1 MARIVQ
7 DSDDELDEDLE
18 AELPISQQPRASSQR
33 PGCHNPQSTG
43 GIGRTDMF
51 LQPSSAVTLT
61 VAPDPLSRPSD
72 EGYSVHLQPRPSQNE
87 LQSSVS
93 LPESE
98 HPNKRRKTEPHLSPG
113 QPLLGISAK
122 GDDSAAYGNSAGF
135 NHNSPSMHNSLAHFP
150 PVEIAAGYDLVSLPE
165 VPWNLEGTMRNDY
178 AQHDP
183 SMFGEPSSTVPNATM
198 TQQRV
203 LEVVKA
209 PIMLGQESGTGG
221 PCYQPPPD
229 PSPPWSDLMKFT
241 PAGTNEQAESSAR
254 EPPPGT
260 SSGTP
265 LLTMQ
270 KDLGLPASSL
280 HLERSPLKNN
290 WDHTERDH
298 VDSEPVAS
306 KNDPQTMSKAS
317 LAARSECH
325 SNEQM
330 GAKAS
335 SFRQHSQ
342 PPPSSDDELTA
353 IGLPEEQYKPRP
365 SRSRSLK
372 VDTEEPIDY
381 SIRPEKAMKVSKRR
395 RTTAEMRAANSITTP
410 EKVRQICDMGFTPST
425 TAGALKRNN
434 GDVIQTVDWLVT
446 NNIGHDELAPQS
458 PPRPMPKQRKGN
470 ELPAVD
476 AQAVQD
482 IMRGLNEYHRDDDKI
497 AQSARS
503 VVPDTDSITVQ
514 PITTTSELDLPSES
528 AQNVSPTKVQVVIP
542 KKSPKPAAKKVDDAT
557 SASSK
562 KTKRQ
567 KTASDQPGAESSQT
581 TAKAPEVVTE
591 KKRGRGR
598 PKKTAKTNETLE
610 PIKTSEQDA
619 KAEQPSELPKTIES
633 NLATEKV
640 DLDSEVVLEKA
651 EPVEPIEPVEPVS
664 SEHTNEPDL
673 PSKPLPATASDTPEK
688 LAKSTTASP
697 MTKGKV
703 PYRVGLSKRARI
715 APLLRTLK
723 K

>member
-1 MARIVQ
+1 
-7 DSDDELDEDLE
+7 
-18 AELPISQQPRASSQR
+18 
-33 PGCHNPQSTG
+33 
-43 GIGRTDMF
+43 
-51 LQPSSAVTLT
+51 
-61 VAPDPLSRPSD
+61 
-72 EGYSVHLQPRPSQNE
+72 
-87 LQSSVS
+87 
-93 LPESE
+93 
-98 HPNKRRKTEPHLSPG
+98 
-113 QPLLGISAK
+113 
-122 GDDSAAYGNSAGF
+122 
-135 NHNSPSMHNSLAHFP
+135 MHNASAHFP
-150 PVEIAAGYDLVSLPE
+150 LGEIAAVDGLVNLPE
-165 VPWNLEGTMRNDY
+165 EPWNLEGTMRNDY

-183 SMFGEPSSTVPNATM
+183 SMFGEPSSTIPNATM

-209 PIMLGQESGTGG
+209 PAMLGQESETGG

-241 PAGTNEQAESSAR
+241 PSGTNEQAESSAR

-260 SSGTP
+260 SSGAP
-265 LLTMQ
+265 VVAMQ

-280 HLERSPLKNN
+280 HLEGSSLKNN
-290 WDHTERDH
+290 WDHSERNHMDG
-298 VDSEPVAS
+298 EPVVF
-306 KNDPQTMSKAS
+306 KNSTQTMSEVSSAP
-317 LAARSECH
+317 LPAHHR
-325 SNEQM
+325 NEQA
-330 GAKAS
+330 GAKTS
-335 SFRQHSQ
+335 SFRQRSQ

-353 IGLPEEQYKPRP
+353 IGLPEERYKPRP

-372 VDTEEPIDY
+372 AHTEEPIDY

-395 RTTAEMRAANSITTP
+395 RTTAEMRTTNSITTP

-458 PPRPMPKQRKGN
+458 PPRPMPKQKKGD

-482 IMRGLNEYHRDDDKI
+482 IMRGLNEYHRDDNEV
-497 AQSARS
+497 AQSAQS

-514 PITTTSELDLPSES
+514 PVLTDTAATTSELDLPSKI
-528 AQNVSPTKVQVVIP
+528 AQNMSPTKVQVVIP
-542 KKSPKPAAKKVDDAT
+542 KKSPKTAAKKTDA
-557 SASSK
+557 SSVSSK
-562 KTKRQ
+562 KAKRR
-567 KTASDQPGAESSQT
+567 KTASDLPEAESSQT
-581 TAKAPEVVTE
+581 TVPVSEVVTE

-598 PKKTAKTNETLE
+598 SKKKATTNENAKF
-610 PIKTSEQDA
+610 IKISEQDINS
-619 KAEQPSELPKTIES
+619 EQHIESPQTVES
-633 NLATEKV
+633 NLATKKV
-640 DLDSEVVLEKA
+640 GSDSEVVPEKA
-651 EPVEPIEPVEPVS
+651 ESTEPIEPVEPLT
-664 SEHTNEPDL
+664 SENTNEPNL
-673 PSKPLPATASDTPEK
+673 PSKPSPAPASDTSEK
-688 LAKSTTASP
+688 SAKSMTASP